1 MVPGLLGLS
10 YLLKKV
16 GASSYILAQNGSLNN
31 LYNQDFYKLWRRI
44 VNTSD
49 HVFKN
54 IKQEILL
61 ENHSVMFS

>member
-31 LYNQDFYKLWRRI
+31 LYNQDFYKIWRK
-44 VNTSD
+44 VNISD